1 MLQKT
6 DKLLFFFLISFLSF
20 AQQNERS
27 FTVKYIQE
35 PISLDA
41 NLSESAWQ
49 EAGIADGFWQYFPTD
64 SLKTSLKTVI
74 RFLYDDKNLYL
85 GVEVYANG
93 DNFVIPSLQRD
104 FRAGGSDNISFV
116 FDTFNDGQN
125 AFLFGINPEGV
136 MREALISN
144 GGNDPR
150 SDFTTAW
157 DIKWRS
163 RIKKT
168 DYGYMAE
175 LEIPLTSFKFKDGET
190 KWRFNSYR
198 FDTQNNE
205 EVTWANIPQNQ
216 RIFGLAYMGDMHFE
230 KPLGRSRTPLAL
242 IPYVIGYGSDD
253 LIKNK
258 SQLNGKIGGD
268 VKIAI
273 TNSLNLDLTLNP
285 DFSQVENDNLVT
297 NTTRFEIGLPERRQF
312 FIDNNDLFGRFGN
325 SFNANPFFSR
335 RIGIAEDKNGDNIQ
349 NDILA
354 GFRLSGKI
362 GTDWRL
368 GLLNVQTDEDEANEI
383 ASNNHT
389 VFVLQKKVFTRSN
402 FGFIF
407 VNRENF
413 DDSKFL
419 DPSERFNRVVGADFN
434 LATADNAWE
443 GSAYLHKSFT
453 PQTEDDDFSAGLN
466 LEYNSRYW
474 NFDYFS
480 RYVGTDFQADL
491 GFVTRTDVAA
501 VTLSAERVF
510 WPKDSKIN
518 NHSIEFSPQ
527 FVWRPDFG
535 YKNTDYTLRTNYR
548 INFTNQANFSARLRN
563 FFVYLDEPFDPTDT
577 EGARELEAFR
587 GYRYD
592 SFELEYE
599 SDRRK
604 TFSFNINPGIGT
616 FFNGEQYTIEGDVRV
631 RIQPKFLASLTLDYR
646 RIELADGFPSAS
658 IWAVEPRFEVTFSRS
673 IFWTTLVQYSNR
685 DDNLGINSRLQWR
698 FAQLSDLFI
707 VYNDNYFTKTIAP
720 RGRSLSVKLTY
731 WLNI

>member
-1 MLQKT
+1 MFK
-6 DKLLFFFLISFLSF
+6 KSGLFVIFFALFSISF
-20 AQQNERS
+20 AQQNIRS
-27 FTVKYIQE
+27 FTVKFINS
-35 PISLDA
+35 PISLDGR
-41 NLSESAWQ
+41 LDESIWQ
-49 EAGIADGFWQYFPTD
+49 QAEVADGFWQYFPTD
-64 SLKTSLKTVI
+64 SVKTSLKTVL

-85 GVEVYANG
+85 GVEVYSEG

-144 GGNDPR
+144 GGNDSGR
-150 SDFTTAW
+150 DFTTAW
-157 DIKWRS
+157 DIKWKSEIR
-163 RIKKT
+163 KT
-168 DYGYMAE
+168 DFGYVAE

-190 KWRFNSYR
+190 QWRFNSYR
-198 FDTQNNE
+198 FDTQANE

-216 RIFGLAYMGDMHFE
+216 RVFGLAYMGVMKFE

-242 IPYVIGYGSDD
+242 IPYVIGYGTDD
-253 LIKNK
+253 LVKNK
-258 SQLNGKIGGD
+258 SKLNGKIGGD
-268 VKIAI
+268 AKIAV
-273 TNSLNLDLTLNP
+273 TNSLNLDLTINP

-297 NTTRFEIGLPERRQF
+297 NTTRFEISLPERRQF
-312 FIDNNDLFGRFGN
+312 FIDNNDLFGSFGN

-335 RIGIAEDKNGDNIQ
+335 RIGIAEDKDGNTIQ

-362 GTDWRL
+362 GSNWRL
-368 GLLNVQTDEDEANEI
+368 GLLNIQTEEDEANEI

-389 VFVLQKKVFTRSN
+389 VFVLQKKVWTRSN
-402 FGFIF
+402 FGLIF

-413 DDSKFL
+413 DDPDFQL
-419 DPSERFNRVVGADFN
+419 PSERYNRVVGADFN
-434 LATADNAWE
+434 LASADNTWE
-443 GSAYLHKSFT
+443 GNAYLHKSFT
-453 PQTEDDDFSAGLN
+453 QETDNDDLSAGLN

-491 GFVTRTDVAA
+491 GFVTRTDVVA
-501 VTLSAERVF
+501 VTLGAERVF
-510 WPKDSKIN
+510 WPKKGKIN

-527 FVWRPDFG
+527 FIWRPDFD

-548 INFTNQANFSARLRN
+548 IDFTNRSNFSARLRN
-563 FFVYLDEPFDPTDT
+563 FFVYLDEPFDPTGTD
-577 EGARELEAFR
+577 GAPELPANR

-592 SFELEYE
+592 SFEVEFE

-604 TFSFNINPGIGT
+604 KVSFNLNPGIGT
-616 FFNGEQYTIEGDVRV
+616 FFNGEQYTIEGDIRV
-631 RIQPKFLASLTLDYR
+631 RIQPKFLGSLTLDYR

-658 IWAVEPRFEVTFSRS
+658 IWTIEPRFEFTFTRS
-673 IFWTTLVQYSNR
+673 VFWTTLVQYSNR

-720 RGRSLSVKLTY
+720 RGRSLSVKLTH